1 MEDNM
6 TNARIVFKASRTF
19 VTLFYASLIGWTIIS
34 VPLLISR
41 SSQLSN
47 GWLAMSAFIILI
59 TWYWSLGI
67 VHSIELED
75 DDIVRMKSLRRDIVI
90 RMDELRKIEGPPSRI
105 DFGFI
110 RFRVARDTIYAF
122 FHTSEPLKRILTRVK
137 NKSSGTM
144 FIRFSSGYFNNS
156 LP

>member
-6 TNARIVFKASRTF
+6 TKTKIVFKASRTF
-19 VTLFYASLIGWTIIS
+19 VTIFYAVLFTWTIIS

-41 SSQLSN
+41 SSQISN
-47 GWLAMSAFIILI
+47 TWLGMTAFIILI

-67 VHSIELED
+67 VYSIVLEN
-75 DDIVRMKSLRRDIVI
+75 DDIVRMKSLRRDII
-90 RMDELRKIEGPPSRI
+90 LHINDFRKIEGPPSRI
-105 DFGFI
+105 EFGFI

-122 FHTSEPLKRILTRVK
+122 FNSSEPLKNILTTVK
-137 NKSSGTM
+137 NKSTGTL
-144 FIRFSSGYFNNS
+144 FIKFSSGYFNNS